1 VYVGD
6 LAPPLLPLLHAPHL
20 RTTQLRVTRVPQITS
35 HEQRL
40 AQIHAINYCCLLVQA
55 AQLRCAHVA
64 VLHVH
69 SDSHAGTALRRSQLL
84 DQKGGRGAVSLVMLT
99 GELGVGRRIGHGSL
113 VKRIDYLYVL
123 LASVVYL
130 RLV

>member
-1 VYVGD
+1 MGGELVPIGALDPKLLLLENLTFMLVLVRRVYVGD

-55 AQLRCAHVA
+55 HHVV

-69 SDSHAGTALRRSQLL
+69 SDSHAGAALRRSQLL
-84 DQKGGRGAVSLVMLT
+84 D
-99 GELGVGRRIGHGSL
+99 
-113 VKRIDYLYVL
+113 
-123 LASVVYL
+123 
-130 RLV
+130 

>member
-1 VYVGD
+1 MYVGD

-55 AQLRCAHVA
+55 HHVV

-69 SDSHAGTALRRSQLL
+69 SDSHAGAALRRSQLL

-123 LASVVYL
+123 LASFVYL
-130 RLV
+130 RLL